1 MMFACILVLIIIP
14 FLPAALLPCTLCIFF
29 SSRELNEMGIQVDD
43 SENSDS
49 EPSVD
54 VPSICLS
61 VCF

>member
-1 MMFACILVLIIIP
+1 MFACILILILSL
-14 FLPAALLPCTLCIFF
+14 FMPAALLPCTLCTFF

-43 SENSDS
+43 SESCDP

>member
-1 MMFACILVLIIIP
+1 MFACILIFIL
-14 FLPAALLPCTLCIFF
+14 FLPAALLPCTLCTFF
-29 SSRELNEMGIQVDD
+29 SSRELNEMGIQVEDLE
-43 SENSDS
+43 SSDS